1 MTTSWPI
8 HPRMFTSTSSHF
20 YLLTFLSIGLLWAVQ
35 LILRPNA
42 GHNKQTECSQM
53 KFYNQVYKA
62 TSVRV
67 DWFFLPSYNII
78 IGNVIPHRIRTAV
91 PRQKPGL
98 PQIDVQFF
106 MPLTPE
112 LGTRLTSIFSYFSRD
127 TVKIILSRLLVTSY
141 PNSSFSSSLQ
151 ITYPWSWQSISG
163 NMCQEIQ
170 NMHTSSIAVW
180 YPKLYEVP
188 VLTPSSNINSPRFS
202 NCTS

>member
-67 DWFFLPSYNII
+67 D
-78 IGNVIPHRIRTAV
+78 
-91 PRQKPGL
+91 
-98 PQIDVQFF
+98 
-106 MPLTPE
+106 
-112 LGTRLTSIFSYFSRD
+112 
-127 TVKIILSRLLVTSY
+127 
-141 PNSSFSSSLQ
+141 
-151 ITYPWSWQSISG
+151 
-163 NMCQEIQ
+163 
-170 NMHTSSIAVW
+170 
-180 YPKLYEVP
+180 
-188 VLTPSSNINSPRFS
+188 
-202 NCTS
+202 